1 MPTGTEQE
9 KIVNLVGSPQN
20 PAREPRKRPP
30 SGKGSIGDN
39 ALKDGVMIV
48 AICWVLLILLMFSLR
63 SHNI

>member
-9 KIVNLVGSPQN
+9 KVVQLVGSPAN

-30 SGKGSIGDN
+30 TGKGSIGDT
-39 ALKDGVMIV
+39 AFMDSVVIV
-48 AICWVLLILLMFSLR
+48 ALCWVALILLMFSLR